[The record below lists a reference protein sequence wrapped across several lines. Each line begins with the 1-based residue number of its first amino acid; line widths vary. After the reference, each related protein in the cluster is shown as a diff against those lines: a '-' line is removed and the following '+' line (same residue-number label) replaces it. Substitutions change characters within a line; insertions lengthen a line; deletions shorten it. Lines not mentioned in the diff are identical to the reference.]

1 MSAAATRA
9 SSDQD
14 DTFIVDLR
22 KLDEM
27 FVPFDPTSFGRER
40 VSLNIMQGSLFH
52 GVVRGD
58 FSVISDDAAIGPF
71 QFFRLLT
78 ETEINDCKPYDLPE
92 GEVEQFILRR
102 MESSQQNTFLA
113 RLKLLFSDR
122 FQTNY
127 LDALIYPLC
136 KKTGVALVNSYILKS
151 SIVTD
156 PINGRVHGRAHLT
169 EMARY
174 NSIFCG
180 TYSDGSHFT
189 AYMVV
194 MPWEEGQSDGYI
206 LIFNPIHQPPD
217 PGCLKHLS
225 DLAKFIAHVK
235 LNRFPEDARLMPRM
249 HVVHV
254 HHPKEFT
261 QNHADYPPDSCC
273 NFWSAILLKIWLNFY
288 LGSCRQSVKTFLSY
302 LKTLF
307 PPGTSGTYD
316 FYTVNST
323 YTVAR
328 TPDYTMASIR
338 VYTALY
344 LQQFYQHD
352 DLKMAIKGL
361 KIETEIEELGG
372 AENLSYEKTEEIL
385 NNYWSPKSGMSY
397 VMAGQAK
404 AYERYMTLV
413 TRFKSLDQDERL
425 TMLNRIPRLDKFR
438 IIYSIFDKRTESSRA
453 LHNELCEDFM
463 KRILIFNL
471 KIIPAGRQKLPKA
484 MVELRPGWRQTSYEC
499 STKLAFEPQDVKL
512 VSRDDRSK
520 PGSRASKRRSVDLS
534 ISDDEA
540 AEAMNEGEE
549 IEDEGEMESGIVIRV
564 DVDDDE

>member
-1 MSAAATRA
+1 MSGAATRA
-9 SSDQD
+9 RSDQD
-14 DTFIVDLR
+14 DTYFIDLR
-22 KLDEM
+22 KLDEIYTTLD
-27 FVPFDPTSFGRER
+27 FDSYGNEE
-40 VSLNIMQGSLFH
+40 VCLAILQGSLLH
-52 GVVRGD
+52 GVVRDD
-58 FSVISDDAAIGPF
+58 FSSFSDEAAIGPF

-78 ETEINDCKPYDLPE
+78 ENDINECKPYDLAKKD
-92 GEVEQFILRR
+92 VEQFILNR
-102 MESSQQNTFLA
+102 MESSEQNTFLA
-113 RLKLLFSDR
+113 KLKLLFSDR

-136 KKTGVALVNSYILKS
+136 KQTRVAFVHSYILKS
-151 SIVTD
+151 SIITA
-156 PINGRVHGRAHLT
+156 PINGRVHGRARLT

-180 TYSDGSHFT
+180 TYNDGMHFI

-206 LIFNPIHQPPD
+206 LIFNPMHQPPD
-217 PGCLKHLS
+217 PECLKDVS
-225 DLAKFIAHVK
+225 NLAKFIAHVK

-261 QNHADYPPDSCC
+261 QNHPDYPPDSCC

-316 FYTVNST
+316 FYTVNHRF
-323 YTVAR
+323 TVAR

-338 VYTALY
+338 VLTALY

-361 KIETEIEELGG
+361 KIEAEIQELGG
-372 AENLSYEKTEEIL
+372 AENLTYEKTEQIL
-385 NNYWSPKSGMSY
+385 NDYWSPMSGMSY
-397 VMAGQAK
+397 VMAGHAK

-413 TRFKSLDQDERL
+413 ASFRSKSHDER
-425 TMLNRIPRLDKFR
+425 TIMLKNTPQLDMFR
-438 IIYSIFDKRTESSRA
+438 IIYSIFDKRTESSRGS
-453 LHNELCEDFM
+453 HNELCEDFM
-463 KRILIFNL
+463 KRILIFNFKVKGKKVFPQAIVQL
-471 KIIPAGRQKLPKA
+471 K
-484 MVELRPGWRQTSYEC
+484 PGWRKTPYEC
-499 STKLAFEPQDVKL
+499 SKKLAFDPQDVKL
-512 VSRDDRSK
+512 VSRDDRGK
-520 PGSRASKRRSVDLS
+520 PGSRAGKRRSVDLS
-534 ISDDEA
+534 KSDDEVT
-540 AEAMNEGEE
+540 EAMNEGEE
-549 IEDEGEMESGIVIRV
+549 IEEEGATESGLVTHV
-564 DVDDDE
+564 DADDDE